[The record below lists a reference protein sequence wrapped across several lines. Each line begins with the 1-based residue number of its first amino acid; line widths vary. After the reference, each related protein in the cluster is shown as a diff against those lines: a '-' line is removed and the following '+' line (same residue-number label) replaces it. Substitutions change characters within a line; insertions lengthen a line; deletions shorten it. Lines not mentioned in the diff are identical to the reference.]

1 MKSARDDSLCKW
13 RRHWPFLFISY
24 SLSTTIPTTTTSSS
38 SSSTLIRLG
47 SSSRAPVQYGKRRR
61 TATSQPAV
69 PTQSD
74 SPLPKCAA
82 RDGALLLVDV
92 WSKSVNKKEENKGGK
107 KQEKGEEIYTPDDSN
122 RPSVLPQTKGTRRI
136 VVDMFPY
143 SWFREEDGQVPIK
156 DFKAFSGSRALLME
170 LICCYTRKTFKTDRF
185 WLTSPSPFIIDTFLA
200 SFDGK
205 DLKMLMDFLNLTL
218 QLNSSSLSFFS
229 WITLILYLNGFL
241 RDG

>member
-107 KQEKGEEIYTPDDSN
+107 KKRGKKS
-122 RPSVLPQTKGTRRI
+122 TRLMIRI
-136 VVDMFPY
+136 DRLSSHRQKAQDESSSTCFPILDLGK
-143 SWFREEDGQVPIK
+143 R
-156 DFKAFSGSRALLME
+156 M
-170 LICCYTRKTFKTDRF
+170 DRF
-185 WLTSPSPFIIDTFLA
+185 QSKIS
-200 SFDGK
+200 K
-205 DLKMLMDFLNLTL
+205 
-218 QLNSSSLSFFS
+218 LSAEVGLCWWS
-229 WITLILYLNGFL
+229 
-241 RDG
+241 